1 MLVFHH
7 KKLYRRKMYKP
18 DALYTIGRSLDPVS
32 DRTIARIER
41 DLEWMTAH
49 DRDAFRLVNARGT
62 AMTL

>member
-1 MLVFHH
+1 
-7 KKLYRRKMYKP
+7 MYKP

-49 DRDAFRLVNARGT
+49 DRDAFRLVNALGT